1 MIKSFDYP
9 LIRKTVSDN
18 QRARSFNLFN
28 YLTENPENQL
38 RYMVYMKRMKSV
50 FIFTAFFILLGIFTL
65 GIFTT
70 FGGLQPVEDRVVSTQ
85 TGSSAVSYPA
95 GDVSAEDQPEN
106 VSIEWFNSPKPEAL
120 QGVALVI
127 HGLNLHPDRMGP
139 VIENLNRSGIDVLGL
154 SLRGHGANF
163 DHRGDMDA
171 AAARLETF
179 KNVSYTLWLNE
190 AYLAYRQVQERAKQ
204 QNVPVFLTAFSI
216 GGLIGLDLL
225 ISNPEVHFDKMVLL
239 APALSLHP
247 AIYLERILSPFPHL
261 VIPSLAD
268 DAYLANKKGTP
279 VAAYNALFEALNHF
293 EENAGSKLN
302 VPTLIF
308 IDKKDEFIP
317 LRGLKELAE
326 EHKLDQWQ
334 FYIVQKE
341 KEMQTGIFHHHILD
355 ASSTGGGVWQAMMAA
370 TTLHL
375 LGDHVK

>member
-1 MIKSFDYP
+1 
-9 LIRKTVSDN
+9 
-18 QRARSFNLFN
+18 
-28 YLTENPENQL
+28 
-38 RYMVYMKRMKSV
+38 MKRRKSI
-50 FIFTAFFILLGIFTL
+50 FIFIACFLLLGIFTL
-65 GIFTT
+65 GIFTAT
-70 FGGLQPVEDRVVSTQ
+70 GGLQPVEDRVVSNQ
-85 TGSSAVSYPA
+85 TGLSAISQPA
-95 GDVSAEDQPEN
+95 ADVLAEDQPEN
-106 VSIEWFNSPKPEAL
+106 LSMQWFNSPLPEAL

-163 DHRGDMDA
+163 DHRDDMEP

-190 AYLAYRQVQERAKQ
+190 AYLAYLQVQKRAQQ
-204 QNVPVFLTAFSI
+204 QNIPVFLTAFSI

-225 ISNPEVHFDKMVLL
+225 ISNPDVHFDKMVLL
-239 APALSLHP
+239 APAISLH
-247 AIYLERILSPFPHL
+247 ATVYLERIVSPFPHL

-302 VPTLIF
+302 VPTLVF
-308 IDKKDEFIP
+308 IDKQDEFIP
-317 LRGLKELAE
+317 LRGLKELVG

-341 KEMQTGIFHHHILD
+341 EQMEAGTFHHHILD
-355 ASSTGGGVWQAMMAA
+355 ASSTGEGVWQDMMLA
-370 TTLHL
+370 TTGHL
-375 LGDHVK
+375 LGDKAK